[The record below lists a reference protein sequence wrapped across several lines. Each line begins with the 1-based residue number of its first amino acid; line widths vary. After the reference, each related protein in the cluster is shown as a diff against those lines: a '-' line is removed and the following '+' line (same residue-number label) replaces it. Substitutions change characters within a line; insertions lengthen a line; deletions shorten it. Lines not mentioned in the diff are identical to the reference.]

1 MHQDINFSEYEKGH
15 LERTQRGLSL
25 SLFDPEYSAE
35 FRVKLDVKSGTQQLE
50 GVLSAFSFIIHKA
63 QLFVNIR
70 QTVNM
75 NSCSGMVDSQFL
87 QNIIIPDRS

>member
-50 GVLSAFSFIIHKA
+50 GV
-63 QLFVNIR
+63 
-70 QTVNM
+70 
-75 NSCSGMVDSQFL
+75 
-87 QNIIIPDRS
+87 